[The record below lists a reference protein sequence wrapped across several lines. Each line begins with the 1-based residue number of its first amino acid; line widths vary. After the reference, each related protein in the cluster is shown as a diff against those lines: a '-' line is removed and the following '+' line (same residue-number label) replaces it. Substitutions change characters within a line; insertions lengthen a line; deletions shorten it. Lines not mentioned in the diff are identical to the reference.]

1 MKIVK
6 SKVEILTDISEGG
19 VKELKLIELAGR
31 TAYKSEDNISDDISS
46 AKRFIN
52 MIVKLGHESVLEHSL
67 LTVRF
72 TCDRGVSH
80 EIVRH
85 RMAAYTQES
94 TRYCNYASGKFGREI
109 TFVAPSTLKKDSIEY
124 FEWYQACDEAE
135 KNYIACVQLNMKP
148 EQARAVLPMSVKTEV
163 VMSANYREWRHF
175 IKLRCAKTA
184 HPDIRKLA
192 LELLC
197 ELQLR
202 IPVVFDD
209 IYEKYKEEM

>member
-6 SKVEILTDISEGG
+6 SKVEILTVISEGG

-135 KNYIACVQLNMKP
+135 KNYIACMQLNMKP

-175 IKLRCAKTA
+175 LKLRCAKTA

>member
-6 SKVEILTDISEGG
+6 SKVEILTVISEGG

-109 TFVAPSTLKKDSIEY
+109 TFIAPSTLKKDSIEY

-135 KNYIACVQLNMKP
+135 KNYIACMQLNMKP

-175 IKLRCAKTA
+175 LKLRCAKTA

>member
-6 SKVEILTDISEGG
+6 SKAEILTDISEGG

-46 AKRFIN
+46 AKRFVH
-52 MIVKLGHESVLEHSL
+52 MIIKLGHESVLEHSL

-109 TFVAPSTLKKDSIEY
+109 TFVEPSTLSKDSIEY

-135 KNYIACVQLNMKP
+135 KNYIACMQLDMKP

-175 IKLRCAKTA
+175 LQLRCTKAA

>member
-46 AKRFIN
+46 AKRFVN

-109 TFVAPSTLKKDSIEY
+109 TFVAPSTLAKDSIEY

-135 KNYIACVQLNMKP
+135 KNYIACMQLDMKP

-175 IKLRCAKTA
+175 LKLRCAKAA

-202 IPVVFDD
+202 IPIVFDD

>member
-46 AKRFIN
+46 AKRFVN
-52 MIVKLGHESVLEHSL
+52 MIVKFGHESVLEHSL

>member
-31 TAYKSEDNISDDISS
+31 TAYKSENNISDDISS
-46 AKRFIN
+46 AKRFVN

-135 KNYIACVQLNMKP
+135 KNYIACMQLNMKP

-163 VMSANYREWRHF
+163 VMSANYREWKHF
-175 IKLRCAKTA
+175 LKLRCAKTA

>member
-46 AKRFIN
+46 AKRFVD

-135 KNYIACVQLNMKP
+135 KNYIACMQLNMKP

-175 IKLRCAKTA
+175 LKLRCAKAA

>member
-6 SKVEILTDISEGG
+6 SKVEILTVISEGG

-135 KNYIACVQLNMKP
+135 KNYIACMQLNMKS

-175 IKLRCAKTA
+175 LKLRCAKTA

>member
-1 MKIVK
+1 MKTVK

-31 TAYKSEDNISDDISS
+31 TAYKSEDKISDDISS
-46 AKRFIN
+46 AKKFVHMLIN
-52 MIVKLGHESVLEHSL
+52 LGHESVLEHSL

-85 RMAAYTQES
+85 RMASFTQES
-94 TRYCNYASGKFGREI
+94 TRYCNYASGKFGRQI
-109 TFVAPSTLKKDSIEY
+109 VFVEPSSLNKDSLEY
-124 FEWYQACDEAE
+124 FEWYQACDAAE
-135 KNYIACVQLNMKP
+135 KNYIACMQLNMKP

-175 IKLRCAKTA
+175 LELRCAKAA

-192 LELLC
+192 LDLLC
-197 ELQLR
+197 ELQLQ

>member
-46 AKRFIN
+46 AKRFVN
-52 MIVKLGHESVLEHSL
+52 MIVKFGHESVLEHSL

-94 TRYCNYASGKFGREI
+94 TRFCNYASGKFGRGI

>member
-46 AKRFIN
+46 AKRFVN
-52 MIVKLGHESVLEHSL
+52 MIIKLGHESVLEHSL

-135 KNYIACVQLNMKP
+135 KNYIACMQLNMKP

-175 IKLRCAKTA
+175 LKLRCAKAA

>member
-46 AKRFIN
+46 AKRFVN
-52 MIVKLGHESVLEHSL
+52 MIVKFGHESVLEHSL

-135 KNYIACVQLNMKP
+135 KNYIACMQLNMKP

>member
-6 SKVEILTDISEGG
+6 SKVEILTVISEGG

-46 AKRFIN
+46 AKRFVN
-52 MIVKLGHESVLEHSL
+52 MIIKLGHESVLEHSL

-135 KNYIACVQLNMKP
+135 KNYIACMQLNMKP

-175 IKLRCAKTA
+175 LKLRCAKAA

>member
-6 SKVEILTDISEGG
+6 SKAEILTDISEGG

-46 AKRFIN
+46 AKRFVH
-52 MIVKLGHESVLEHSL
+52 MIIKLGHESVLEHSL

-109 TFVAPSTLKKDSIEY
+109 TFVAPSTLSKDSIEY

-135 KNYIACVQLNMKP
+135 KNYIACMQLDMKP

-175 IKLRCAKTA
+175 LQLRCTKAA

-209 IYEKYKEEM
+209 IYEKYTEEM

>member
-1 MKIVK
+1 MKTVK

-31 TAYKSEDNISDDISS
+31 TAYKSEDKISDDISS
-46 AKRFIN
+46 AKKFVHMLIN
-52 MIVKLGHESVLEHSL
+52 LGHESVLEHSL

-85 RMAAYTQES
+85 RMASFTQES
-94 TRYCNYASGKFGREI
+94 TRYCNYASGKFGRTI
-109 TFVAPSTLKKDSIEY
+109 TFIEPSTLKKDSMEY

-135 KNYIACVQLNMKP
+135 KNYIGCMQLGMRP
-148 EQARAVLPMSVKTEV
+148 EQARAVLPTSVKTEV

-175 IKLRCAKTA
+175 LELRCAKAA

-192 LELLC
+192 LDLLSD
-197 ELQLR
+197 LQLR

>member
-1 MKIVK
+1 MKTVK

-19 VKELKLIELAGR
+19 VKELKLIEAAGR
-31 TAYKSEDNISDDISS
+31 TSYKSEDNITEDISS
-46 AKRFIN
+46 AKKFVH
-52 MIVKLGHESVLEHSL
+52 MIIRLGHESVLEHSL

-109 TFVAPSTLKKDSIEY
+109 TFIEPATLKKDSLEY

-135 KNYIACVQLNMKP
+135 KNYIACSQLGLKP
-148 EQARAVLPMSVKTEV
+148 EQARAVLPMSVKTEI

-175 IKLRCAKTA
+175 LKLRCAKAA

-192 LELLC
+192 LELLS

>member
-31 TAYKSEDNISDDISS
+31 TAYKSENNISDDISS
-46 AKRFIN
+46 AKRFVN

-135 KNYIACVQLNMKP
+135 KNYIACMQLNMKP

-175 IKLRCAKTA
+175 LKLRCAKTA

>member
-46 AKRFIN
+46 AKRFVN

-135 KNYIACVQLNMKP
+135 KNYIACMQLNMKP

-175 IKLRCAKTA
+175 LKLRCAKAA

>member
-19 VKELKLIELAGR
+19 VKELKIIELAGR
-31 TAYKSEDNISDDISS
+31 TAYKSENNISDDISS
-46 AKRFIN
+46 AKRFVN

-135 KNYIACVQLNMKP
+135 KNYIACMQLNMKP

-175 IKLRCAKTA
+175 LKLRCAKTA

>member
-1 MKIVK
+1 MKLIR
-6 SKVEILTDISEGG
+6 SKAEILTDISEGG
-19 VKELKLIELAGR
+19 IKELQLIELAGR
-31 TAYKSEDNISDDISS
+31 TAYKSEDKITEDGES
-46 AKRFIN
+46 AKKFIRMLIN
-52 MIVKLGHESVLEHSL
+52 LGHESVLEHSI
-67 LTVRF
+67 LTVRI

-80 EIVRH
+80 ELVRH
-85 RMAAYTQES
+85 RMASYTQES
-94 TRYCNYASGKFGREI
+94 TRYCNYSNARFGREL
-109 TFVAPSTLKKDSIEY
+109 TFVKPSSIKESGLDY
-124 FEWYQACDEAE
+124 FEWVQACEEAE
-135 KNYIACVQLNMKP
+135 ANYIACTQLGLKP

-175 IKLRCAKTA
+175 FTLRCAKAA

-197 ELQLR
+197 DLQLK

>member
-6 SKVEILTDISEGG
+6 SKAEILTDISEGG

-46 AKRFIN
+46 AKRFVH
-52 MIVKLGHESVLEHSL
+52 MIIKLGHESVLEHSI

-109 TFVAPSTLKKDSIEY
+109 TFVAPSRLSKDSIEY

-135 KNYIACVQLNMKP
+135 KNYIACMQLDMKP

-175 IKLRCAKTA
+175 LQLRCTKAA

>member
-6 SKVEILTDISEGG
+6 SKAEILTDISEGG

-46 AKRFIN
+46 AKRFVH
-52 MIVKLGHESVLEHSL
+52 MIIKLGHESVLEHSI

-109 TFVAPSTLKKDSIEY
+109 TFVAPSTLSKDSIEY

-135 KNYIACVQLNMKP
+135 KNYIACMQLDMKP

-175 IKLRCAKTA
+175 LQLRCTKAA